1 MAISDIPEFIE
12 VAPGD
17 LIRADNWNSIQRQIR
32 NGLRLHHH
40 TRAPGAP
47 VNDAAVVD
55 EATQIQTNEIADG
68 AITAGKLAPGS
79 IAGASLADG
88 SVTAT
93 KLAANSV
100 GSASIQSNAVTAAK
114 LSFQQVG
121 SGSVSLAPS
130 ATVEILVQS
139 AAPSTKTTIYFPTLA
154 IIGSTGAGVSDVEA
168 SIVYRQA
175 VGVTTIDVYLRL
187 INHGAATAG
196 VVWQVLIFAS

>member
-12 VAPGD
+12 VNPGD
-17 LIRADNWNSIQRQIR
+17 LIRAENWNGVQRQLR
-32 NGLRLHHH
+32 NGLRTHHH
-40 TRAPGAP
+40 TRAAGAP

-68 AITAGKLAPGS
+68 AVTAAKLAPGS
-79 IAGASLADG
+79 ITGDGLVDG

-100 GSASIQSNAVTAAK
+100 GTANLQTNAVTAPK

-121 SGSVSLAPS
+121 TGSVSLAPS
-130 ATVEILVQS
+130 ATSETLVQT

-154 IIGSTGAGVSDVEA
+154 IVNTTGAGVSDVEA
-168 SIVYRQA
+168 NIVYRQA
-175 VGVTTIDVYLRL
+175 VGANTIDVFIRL
-187 INHGAATAG
+187 TNHGAATAG
-196 VVWQVLIFAS
+196 VVWQVLIFAG